1 MIGIGERV
9 PATVLDAFH
18 EGEVRSFGLPQ
29 YRGRWL
35 ALLFYPGDFTFVC
48 PTELREAARLH
59 DAFRKAGA
67 EIAAVSTDSVWVH
80 KAWHDASTAMS
91 EVGYP
96 LVADP
101 AGTLSREFGVYVEA
115 DGIARRG
122 SFVIDP
128 DGIVQA
134 LEIHDNS
141 VGRSITELL
150 RRVEAAKYVREHD
163 GEVCPVAWQPGQAT
177 LVPGLHLVGAI

>member
-9 PATVLDAFH
+9 PGTVLDALH
-18 EGEVRSFGLPQ
+18 EDEVRPFSLSQ

-35 ALLFYPGDFTFVC
+35 ALVFYPGDFTFIC

-59 DAFRKAGA
+59 ESFRGAGA

-80 KAWHDASTAMS
+80 KAWRDASVAVS
-91 EVGYP
+91 KVRYP

-101 AGTLSREFGVYVEA
+101 AGALSREFGVYVEN
-115 DGIARRG
+115 DGIARRD

-128 DGIVQA
+128 DGVVQA

-141 VGRSITELL
+141 VGASMTELL
-150 RRVEAAKYVREHD
+150 LRLEAAKYVREHD
-163 GEVCPVAWQPGQAT
+163 VEV
-177 LVPGLHLVGAI
+177 

>member
-1 MIGIGERV
+1 MARR
-9 PATVLDAFH
+9 LDGH
-18 EGEVRSFGLPQ
+18 V
-29 YRGRWL
+29 RGR
-35 ALLFYPGDFTFVC
+35 
-48 PTELREAARLH
+48 
-59 DAFRKAGA
+59 
-67 EIAAVSTDSVWVH
+67 
-80 KAWHDASTAMS
+80 
-91 EVGYP
+91 YP

-134 LEIHDNS
+134 LEIHANS

-177 LVPGLHLVGAI
+177 LVPGLQLVGAI